1 MKVNVIVTYSN
12 NLVIGNDN
20 TIPWNY
26 TETIEYFDLITLF
39 EQNMSD
45 RKNIIICGYNTYKLF
60 SFNNRIKIVITSK
73 KKEDYNI
80 YDDNLFFVDSI
91 GSAMEY
97 ARNLIDKKIGNKIFI
112 SGGESIY
119 KYFFTSFFYRYLDK
133 VYITYINK
141 DFDGNKFFYGLENKF
156 TYVSIEKS
164 NKSFEIEYRVLQY
177 DKYLINAEDIYLD
190 YLKELIKLNSDQNE
204 QCFDLHIEIDL
215 LKYFPVFTVVKTY
228 INKIISDQLLFINS
242 IKNKIDII
250 INKIRESIENKVLFT
265 VQLDLYDIEPLES
278 IYTFNIENSIIS
290 CIVDQKR
297 GNILKGIIYNIIFS
311 SLLTH
316 LIAKITGIIPSLIDY
331 NCQDAYIYKNQ
342 LIEIETIIWNQ
353 PDILPIIEIKNKDNI
368 EDFKLEDITFL
379 GDIKQEV
386 NLDSFLV

>member
-1 MKVNVIVTYSN
+1 MNVNVIVTYSN

-26 TETIEYFDLITLF
+26 KETIEYFDLITLF
-39 EQNMSD
+39 EQNKND

-80 YDDNLFFVDSI
+80 CDDNLFFVDSI
-91 GSAMEY
+91 GTAMEY

-119 KYFFTSFFYRYLDK
+119 KYFFTSFYYRYLDK

-156 TYVSIEKS
+156 TYLSIIKS
-164 NKSFEIEYRVLQY
+164 NINCEIEYRVLQY

-190 YLKELIKLNSDQNE
+190 YLKELIKLNSDHDE

-250 INKIRESIENKVLFT
+250 INKIRESFENKVLYT

-290 CIVDQKR
+290 CIVDQKK

-353 PDILPIIEIKNKDNI
+353 PDILPIIEIKNKNNI

-379 GDIKQEV
+379 GDIEQEV